1 MSCRFLKFSTQPELP
16 LNLSDGIW
24 KDLAIERARSRISWS
39 VMTSPRSDHSWREF
53 SIVSSISGNF
63 EGLEEEIKSQILILK
78 LARDGG
84 IQGTCVSRTGH
95 IHPLHLYST
104 TCPSP

>member
-1 MSCRFLKFSTQPELP
+1 MSCRCLKFSTQPELP

-53 SIVSSISGNF
+53 SIAPSISGNF
-63 EGLEEEIKSQILILK
+63 EGLEEEIKSQILK
-78 LARDGG
+78 LARDGE
-84 IQGTCVSRTGH
+84 IQDTCVSRTGH
-95 IHPLHLYST
+95 IRPLHLYST